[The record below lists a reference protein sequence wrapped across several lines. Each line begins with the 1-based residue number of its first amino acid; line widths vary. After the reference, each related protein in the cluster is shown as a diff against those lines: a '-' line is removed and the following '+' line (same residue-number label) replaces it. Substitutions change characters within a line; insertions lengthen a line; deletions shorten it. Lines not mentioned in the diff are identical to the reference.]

1 MESKLSMNG
10 RDKLSVASCKISLAG
25 STGLGDL
32 DETNG
37 SCSRLS
43 NDGMEDDAGT
53 GLRRTSDLTISDE
66 EGGTTGDDDM
76 LDSATV
82 AETTVSLDVSAKSL
96 VDVDA
101 NLGLGE
107 VKSLMIVNSP
117 SLANEPLIL
126 VVILVDEDD

>member
-10 RDKLSVASCKISLAG
+10 RDKLSVASCKISLTG
-25 STGLGDL
+25 SPGLGDL
-32 DETNG
+32 DENNG
-37 SCSRLS
+37 SRSRLS
-43 NDGMEDDAGT
+43 NDGMDDDAGT
-53 GLRRTSDLTISDE
+53 GLRMTSDLTISDE

-82 AETTVSLDVSAKSL
+82 AETTVSLEVSARSL

-107 VKSLMIVNSP
+107 VKSSMIVNSS
-117 SLANEPLIL
+117 SLAPDPLMVAL
-126 VVILVDEDD
+126 LVDEDD

>member
-10 RDKLSVASCKISLAG
+10 RDKLSVASCKISLTG

-32 DETNG
+32 DENNG

-43 NDGMEDDAGT
+43 NDGMDDDAGT
-53 GLRRTSDLTISDE
+53 GLRMTSDLTISDE
-66 EGGTTGDDDM
+66 ERGTTDDDDM

-82 AETTVSLDVSAKSL
+82 AETTVSLEVSARTL

-107 VKSLMIVNSP
+107 VKSSMIVNSS
-117 SLANEPLIL
+117 SLAPDPLMVAL
-126 VVILVDEDD
+126 LVDEDD

>member
-10 RDKLSVASCKISLAG
+10 RDKLSVASCKISLTG

-32 DETNG
+32 DENNG
-37 SCSRLS
+37 SRSRLS
-43 NDGMEDDAGT
+43 NDGMDDDAGT
-53 GLRRTSDLTISDE
+53 GLRMTSDLTISDE

-82 AETTVSLDVSAKSL
+82 AETTVSLEVSARSL

-107 VKSLMIVNSP
+107 VKSSMIVNSS
-117 SLANEPLIL
+117 SLAPDPLMVAL
-126 VVILVDEDD
+126 LVDEDD